1 MWVIASR
8 EIGNSTLP
16 IQWQAEIGQFH
27 GITRG
32 FWMTSRFSLR
42 SRPDVQWGKVNP
54 RQSRLSELLVA
65 QQEAQ
70 TRLSA
75 LKELQRDLSEQLK
88 DAQAS
93 EIDLRTVRFLRM
105 NLLQVNNHI
114 EGISL
119 ELARIN
125 HALGG

>member
-1 MWVIASR
+1 
-8 EIGNSTLP
+8 
-16 IQWQAEIGQFH
+16 
-27 GITRG
+27 
-32 FWMTSRFSLR
+32 MTSRFSLR